1 MRELGDGG
9 TAAAA
14 EGAKA
19 QVPTKCFKTAPRDD
33 CEVDSLST
41 IADAQ
46 ARERET
52 VSDSLLS
59 SNSHKTGN

>member
-41 IADAQ
+41 MADAQ

-52 VSDSLLS
+52 VSV
-59 SNSHKTGN
+59 